1 MKGDAQV
8 GRGVTWEA
16 RKAKKE
22 AKAMAKQ
29 MEVGGCMRT
38 SLVVETMARAL
49 KHPMFVESIF
59 TVGSNGET

>member
-22 AKAMAKQ
+22 AKAMVKQ
-29 MEVGGCMRT
+29 MEVGGCVRT
-38 SLVVETMARAL
+38 FLVVEAMARAL
-49 KHPMFVESIF
+49 KQPMFFESIF
-59 TVGSNGET
+59 IVGSNGET